1 MNPTPPT
8 NNPWNA
14 VTELVIQLLAKVGS
28 IDSETVR
35 KYIEI
40 PPDPNLGDIA
50 STVSFQ
56 LAKQQKKN
64 PAAIATEIAQSLEKE
79 VMKEPMLD
87 RVETRGPY
95 VNFFFDRGEF
105 ARLAVNA
112 VSKLDDRYG
121 MTEEFKGTRALIESP
136 AVNPSKP
143 WHIGHARNAILGDT
157 LANIL
162 EAVGYEV
169 MRIDYINDLGLQIA
183 QLTWK
188 IMHDDVDLAAV
199 SEKMDLFL
207 GHLYVEVQKAA
218 ENDTGVENEIREI
231 TRRLEDLNSEEAK
244 RSAEMVTLCLKA
256 QCQTAYRLGIYKNY
270 QIWESSIA
278 HSGLLQTAK
287 DLMLQAE
294 NITTLTE
301 GEKKG
306 CIVANLASIE
316 EFKDMK
322 DPHKVLFRS
331 DGTRTYT
338 GADVA
343 FQMWKFGIIKDPFH
357 YGVFEK
363 QANGEDVYRTALDG
377 SDRNLGKFNAVYN
390 LIGSA
395 QAHPQR
401 LIYTILDLLGYSEQS
416 LNSHH
421 VAYEFVGLEDADF
434 SGREGTW
441 IGYSTDDV
449 LDKAV
454 ELAKEEVA
462 KRNPDES
469 DKFKETVGA
478 KVGTGA
484 VRYFMLNASPDRK
497 ITFRWKEALDFNG
510 DAAPYL
516 QYSFARAQRIL
527 EKNEMEPA
535 AVAELALLSSEH
547 EFALVKAIAR
557 FPEEILEVVRGLK
570 KDLWGTSFSSNR
582 IAGYC
587 YELATLFS
595 KFYDSCPVLKAEPA
609 TKAARLQLVTAFKI
623 TMGNCLRVL
632 GIPIVERM

>member
-1 MNPTPPT
+1 MSPTPPT

-14 VTELVIQLLAKVGS
+14 AAVRVIQLLVKAAS

-40 PPDPNLGDIA
+40 PPDPDLGDIA
-50 STVSFQ
+50 STVSFR
-56 LAKQQKKN
+56 LAKELKKS

-79 VMKEPMLD
+79 AKKEPMLD
-87 RVETRGPY
+87 RVETKGPY
-95 VNFFFDRGEF
+95 INFFFDRGEF
-105 ARLAVNA
+105 ARHV
-112 VSKLDDRYG
+112 VSKVGELDDRYG

-162 EAVGYEV
+162 EAVGCEV
-169 MRIDYINDLGLQIA
+169 VRIDYINNLGLQIA
-183 QLTWK
+183 QLIWK
-188 IMHDDVDLAAV
+188 IMHDDVDLAEV
-199 SEKMDLFL
+199 SEKMDHFL
-207 GHLYVEVQKAA
+207 GHLYVEVQKAV
-218 ENDTGVENEIREI
+218 ENSSGVENEIREI
-231 TRRLEDLNSEEAK
+231 TRRLEDLNSEEAR

-294 NITTLTE
+294 NIMTLTE

-306 CIVANLASIE
+306 CIVANLAAIE

-357 YGVFEK
+357 YAIFEK
-363 QANGEDVYRTALDG
+363 QTNGEDVYRTTLDG
-377 SDRNLGKFNAVYN
+377 SDRDLGRFNVVYN
-390 LIGSA
+390 VIGSS

-401 LIYTILDLLGYSEQS
+401 LIYTILDLLGHREQS

-421 VAYEFVGLEDADF
+421 IAYEFVGLEDTDF
-434 SGREGTW
+434 SGRKGTW
-441 IGYSTDDV
+441 IEYSTDDV
-449 LDKAV
+449 LDKAI
-454 ELAKEEVA
+454 ELAKEEVT

-469 DKFKETVGA
+469 DEFKETVGA

-497 ITFRWKEALDFNG
+497 ITFRWEEVLDFNG

-527 EKNEMEPA
+527 EKTEIELA
-535 AVAELALLSSEH
+535 GAAELTLLSSEI
-547 EFALVKAIAR
+547 EFALVKAIAK

-570 KDLWGTSFSSNR
+570 KDVWGTSFSSNR

-609 TKAARLQLVTAFKI
+609 TKAARLELVSAFRI

-632 GIPIVERM
+632 GIPVIERM

>member
-1 MNPTPPT
+1 M
-8 NNPWNA
+8 
-14 VTELVIQLLAKVGS
+14 
-28 IDSETVR
+28 SEVC
-35 KYIEI
+35 EI
-40 PPDPNLGDIA
+40 KD
-50 STVSFQ
+50 
-56 LAKQQKKN
+56 
-64 PAAIATEIAQSLEKE
+64 
-79 VMKEPMLD
+79 M
-87 RVETRGPY
+87 
-95 VNFFFDRGEF
+95 
-105 ARLAVNA
+105 
-112 VSKLDDRYG
+112 YG
-121 MTEEFKGTRALIESP
+121 TTEEFKGTRALIESP

-162 EAVGYEV
+162 EAVGCEV
-169 MRIDYINDLGLQIA
+169 VRIDYINDLGLQIA

-188 IMHDDVDLAAV
+188 IMHDDLDLEDV
-199 SEKMDLFL
+199 SEKMDHFL
-207 GHLYVEVQKAA
+207 GHLYVEVQKVTESDSGA
-218 ENDTGVENEIREI
+218 ENEIREI

-270 QIWESSIA
+270 QVWESSIA

-287 DLMLQAE
+287 DLILQAE
-294 NITTLTE
+294 NILMLTE

-306 CIVANLASIE
+306 CIVANLAAIE

-322 DPHKVLFRS
+322 DPYKVLFRS

-357 YGVFEK
+357 YGVFEE

-377 SDRNLGKFNAVYN
+377 SDRNLGGFDIVYN
-390 LIGSA
+390 VIASA

-401 LIYTILDLLGYSEQS
+401 LIYTILDLLGHHEQS

-421 VAYEFVGLEDADF
+421 VAYEFVGLEDESF
-434 SGREGTW
+434 SGRKGTW

-449 LDKAV
+449 LDKAT

-469 DKFKETVGA
+469 DEFKETVGA

-484 VRYFMLNASPDRK
+484 VRYFMLKASPDRK
-497 ITFRWKEALDFNG
+497 ITFRWEEALDFNG

-527 EKNEMEPA
+527 EKTEMAPTGK
-535 AVAELALLSSEH
+535 AELTLLSSEA

-570 KDLWGTSFSSNR
+570 KDVWGTSFSSNK

-595 KFYDSCPVLKAEPA
+595 KFYDSCPVLKAEP
-609 TKAARLQLVTAFKI
+609 TTRAARLELVSAFRI
-623 TMGNCLRVL
+623 TMGNCLRML
-632 GIPIVERM
+632 GIPVVQKM